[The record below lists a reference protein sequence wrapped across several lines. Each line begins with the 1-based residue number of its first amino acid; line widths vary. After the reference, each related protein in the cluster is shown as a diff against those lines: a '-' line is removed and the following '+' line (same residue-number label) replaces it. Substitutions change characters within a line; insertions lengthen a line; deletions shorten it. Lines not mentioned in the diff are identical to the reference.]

1 MAKIEK
7 FEDLDCWKAARE
19 LVNLVYDL
27 CEKRELSKDFDTVR
41 QIKKASI
48 SVMNNIAEGFA
59 RFNDK
64 EFINFLNIA
73 QASISEVRS
82 MSYILIDRKYIS
94 QTEFQ
99 HLQDVCLKNGNL
111 TIGLIR
117 YLKNRKK

>member
-27 CEKRELSKDFDTVR
+27 CEKRELSKDFYTVR

-73 QASISEVRS
+73 
-82 MSYILIDRKYIS
+82 
-94 QTEFQ
+94 
-99 HLQDVCLKNGNL
+99 
-111 TIGLIR
+111 
-117 YLKNRKK
+117 